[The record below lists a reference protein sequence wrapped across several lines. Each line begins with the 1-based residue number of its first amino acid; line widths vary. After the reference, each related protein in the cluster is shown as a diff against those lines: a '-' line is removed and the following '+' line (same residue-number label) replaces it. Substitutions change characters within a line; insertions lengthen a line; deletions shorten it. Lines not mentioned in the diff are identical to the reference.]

1 LAVRRAGVMRW
12 FAVEVALQT
21 VMLIS
26 VIAYVVV
33 MTRGHQGQFEWLAP
47 AAGALLGCALPLQI
61 AVAGIARA
69 AR

>member
-1 LAVRRAGVMRW
+1 MTVRRAGVMRW
-12 FAVEVALQT
+12 FAVEVALQV
-21 VMLIS
+21 VMLIA
-26 VIAYVVV
+26 VVTYVL
-33 MTRGHQGQFEWLAP
+33 TAGRGHPGQLEWLAP